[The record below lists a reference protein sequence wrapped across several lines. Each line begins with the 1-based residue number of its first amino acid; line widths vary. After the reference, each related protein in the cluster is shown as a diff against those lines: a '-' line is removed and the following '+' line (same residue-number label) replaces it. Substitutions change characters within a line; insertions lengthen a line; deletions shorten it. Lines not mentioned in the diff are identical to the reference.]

1 MNEIIFNRGFNDLN
15 FMSIFVTFKFINQ
28 TNYMKNSITIKL
40 TAIAFLF
47 LFQFSFAQTETKEE
61 EDKLLINPIKIGLKG
76 GFSLG
81 KLTSSDDNIYT
92 QDYESITGFDIGLT
106 FEFPFTKTFSF
117 QTEINY
123 TSRGGVRTGLQPV
136 TGNELSEQLNMFL
149 PFIGMPLIT
158 DENPLYASFESEA
171 VIKYLEI
178 PALAKFSWG
187 DNVRLIAEIGPYVG
201 IMLKA
206 EQVTSGS
213 SQFFFDSNGSN
224 AVIVPNPTGGQP
236 PFIEL
241 PAQSLA
247 ATTDIKDDLKT
258 INFGGIIGIGA
269 SKKMGNKGE
278 LFVDARTSFSFN
290 TIQIDEVLGESRVG
304 GVIFSLGYAHSL

>member
-1 MNEIIFNRGFNDLN
+1 M
-15 FMSIFVTFKFINQ
+15 
-28 TNYMKNSITIKL
+28 
-40 TAIAFLF
+40 
-47 LFQFSFAQTETKEE
+47 
-61 EDKLLINPIKIGLKG
+61 
-76 GFSLG
+76 
-81 KLTSSDDNIYT
+81 
-92 QDYESITGFDIGLT
+92 
-106 FEFPFTKTFSF
+106 
-117 QTEINY
+117 
-123 TSRGGVRTGLQPV
+123 
-136 TGNELSEQLNMFL
+136 
-149 PFIGMPLIT
+149 
-158 DENPLYASFESEA
+158 
-171 VIKYLEI
+171 
-178 PALAKFSWG
+178 AKFSWG

-236 PFIEL
+236 PVIEL

-269 SKKMGNKGE
+269 GKKIGNKGE

-290 TIQIDEVLGESRVG
+290 TIQIDKVLGESRVG
-304 GVIFSLGYAHSL
+304 GVIFSVGYAHSL